1 MPVRRKTYWRVSL
14 GLGAVYFPDEE
25 DARDYAKQRAADPEN
40 WDGIPFVE
48 EIDEREM
55 IVRINELESSKRL
68 GAEFCT

>member
-25 DARDYAKQRAADPEN
+25 DARQYQRDRANDDEN
-40 WDGIPFVE
+40 FDGIPFLE

-55 IVRINELESSKRL
+55 VSRINELESSKRL
-68 GAEFCT
+68 GAEFCS

>member
-25 DARDYAKQRAADPEN
+25 DARQYAKDRAADPEN

-55 IVRINELESSKRL
+55 VARINELESSKRL
-68 GAEFCT
+68 GAEFCS

>member
-25 DARDYAKQRAADPEN
+25 DARDYAKDRAADPEN

-55 IVRINELESSKRL
+55 ITRINTLEASNQ
-68 GAEFCT
+68 